1 MVYTEQRYVSRMMR
15 IKRNAL
21 LPDSAIGSIQTTE
34 GQAVDVRDK
43 VVRGMIPARHIIINA
58 AAELGLKNPAELGE
72 LLLVEMRRPVE
83 KGTAIAGKDPNRG
96 RRVFSP
102 INGLVIYVNDGLI
115 VMQHLP
121 QIVTI
126 EAGVRGRITRVH
138 PGRGVTIE
146 TTGVCLQGVWGND
159 RNAIGTLRFEPPE
172 GLISIRREELDV
184 SYKGD
189 IMITR
194 NALTADDLELGV
206 VQGFA
211 GMIVPCMDAS
221 LVSAALKVSFPVM
234 VLSGFGSLRMTAA
247 ALQLLEELEGMPVVL
262 DAATPRRFQVR
273 RPEMVVTR
281 PVTQDNPVQVQ
292 EMVLLEVGMKVRIS
306 REPHFGLVG
315 RVTDLPNQPLL
326 LDNGLRVPC
335 ARVEIMVGEIVDIP
349 LANLELAGG

>member
-1 MVYTEQRYVSRMMR
+1 MVYTEQRYASRMMR

-21 LPDSAIGSIQTTE
+21 LPDNAIGNVQSKE

-43 VVRGMIPARHIIINA
+43 VARGMIPAQHVVIHA
-58 AAELGLKNPAELGE
+58 AAELGLKDPAQLSE

-83 KGTAIAGKDPNRG
+83 KGQVIAGKDPERG

-102 INGLVIYVNDGLI
+102 INGLMIYVSDGLI
-115 VMQHLP
+115 VMQQLP
-121 QIVTI
+121 QIVTL
-126 EAGVRGRITRVH
+126 EAGVRGRIAKVH

-159 RNAIGTLRFEPPE
+159 RNIIGTLRFEPE
-172 GLISIRREELDV
+172 GGLDSIKRDELDV

-194 NALTADDLELGV
+194 SSLTTSDLDLAKL
-206 VQGFA
+206 QGFA
-211 GMIVPCMDAS
+211 GIIAPSMDAT
-221 LVSAALKVSFPVM
+221 LVPAVMQVSFPVM
-234 VLSGFGSLRMTAA
+234 LLSGFGQLRMTAA
-247 ALQLLEELEGMPVVL
+247 ALQLLEEIEGTPVVL

-273 RPEMVVTR
+273 RPEIVVTR
-281 PVTQDNPVQVQ
+281 PATPDNPLQ
-292 EMVLLEVGMKVRIS
+292 ELELVNLEVGMKVRIS
-306 REPHFGLVG
+306 REPHFGTVG

-335 ARVEIMVGEIVDIP
+335 ARIEIMAGEIVDIP
-349 LANLELAGG
+349 LANIELAGG

>member
-15 IKRNAL
+15 IKRKAL
-21 LPDSAIGSIQTTE
+21 LPDSAIGNVQSKE

-43 VVRGMIPARHIIINA
+43 VARGMIPSRHVVIHA
-58 AAELGLKNPAELGE
+58 AEELGLKDPAELSE

-83 KGTAIAGKDPNRG
+83 KDTVIAGKDPERG
-96 RRVFSP
+96 KRIFSP
-102 INGLVIYVNDGLI
+102 INGLIIYVNDGLI

-121 QIVTI
+121 QIITL
-126 EAGVRGRITRVH
+126 EAGVRGRIARVH

-159 RNAIGTLRFEPPE
+159 RNMIGTLRLEPE
-172 GLISIRREELDV
+172 GGLGTIKRDELDV

-194 NALTADDLELGV
+194 SPLTADDLELGKL
-206 VQGFA
+206 QGFA
-211 GMIVPCMDAS
+211 GIIAPSMDAT
-221 LVSAALKVSFPVM
+221 LVNATLEVNFPVM
-234 VLSGFGSLRMTAA
+234 LLSGFGTLRMTAA
-247 ALQLLEELEGMPVVL
+247 ALQLLEELEGVPVIL

-281 PVTQDNPVQVQ
+281 PPTQDNPVEMQ

-306 REPHFGLVG
+306 REPHFGMVG

-326 LDNGLRVPC
+326 IDNGLRVPC
-335 ARVEIMVGEIVDIP
+335 ARVEIMAGEIVDIP